1 MVILLD
7 LFVGAF
13 WGAFLGWYLCAQFY
27 ALSNSDRTSSRLEWL
42 FAAFPDGFWPASA
55 LLALIGAMI
64 GVAVVAA
71 KLFLI
76 PLMRHLGIQ

>member
-1 MVILLD
+1 MVTLLD

-27 ALSNSDRTSSRLEWL
+27 ALSNSDRTDSRIEWL
-42 FAAFPDGFWPASA
+42 FAPFPDGFWPASA
-55 LLALIGAMI
+55 LMALIGAMI
-64 GVAVVAA
+64 GAGVVAA

-76 PLMRHLGIQ
+76 PLIRGLGIL